1 MRRQILFNCP
11 RTRMNVQLSLDDEA
25 PKCRKPEYTYAAVP
39 CPACMSLHIVNS
51 TTGKM
56 LGDLAAMHH

>member
-1 MRRQILFNCP
+1 
-11 RTRMNVQLSLDDEA
+11 MNVQLSLDDEA
-25 PKCRKPEYTYAAVP
+25 LECRKPEYTYAAVP